1 MRMEELSDNNY
12 TKSTDAVER
21 YLLNLVQE
29 YFKNTNVA
37 SATSREYIIKKAVE
51 RMREEISF
59 DSIGVLSI
67 TLPNGETRTGAVNI
81 SLEDLNGE
89 PFISSKLSAFN
100 VNFGEEAN
108 TACEG
113 NDPRL
118 SDARKPLPHEHDITD
133 INGLEGILS
142 SLTGKA
148 EKTSA
153 LIHSHSNLNVLDILI
168 YTGDKEIIDLTEL
181 ETLEDKVKSLC
192 DEIKNEIIQYKEETN
207 EKITE
212 IEEKIV
218 ETNNKIT
225 EAKKE
230 IGDIKN
236 TNKEYYELS
245 KKYTDES
252 FESAQNEINAII
264 DTLVTNTILSD
275 LMSKLANTYTLIGSI
290 DIELGTVIDFDLKEK
305 QKDIIDIDSEIITK
319 LNNRGQTLKDC
330 QIEIFIQYLDTST
343 DKNVL
348 GTLPYIVF
356 NNDTVDGTIHV
367 GTLYENNQIIIMFN
381 SETFN
386 IPNDIID
393 ARIIY
398 NVYSKQNIL

>member
-37 SATSREYIIKKAVE
+37 STTSREYIIKKAVE

-67 TLPNGETRTGAVNI
+67 TLPSGETRTGAVNI

-148 EKTSA
+148 EKTGA

-168 YTGDKEIIDLTEL
+168 YTGDKEVIDLTEL

-192 DEIKNEIIQYKEETN
+192 DEIKNEIIQYKTEVD
-207 EKITE
+207 EKISE
-212 IEEKIV
+212 IDSKII
-218 ETNNKIT
+218 EINNKIE
-225 EAKKE
+225 EAKQE
-230 IGDIKN
+230 AGDTKN
-236 TNKEYYELS
+236 TNQEYYELS
-245 KKYTDES
+245 KQYTDET
-252 FESAQNEINAII
+252 FESVQNEINGII
-264 DTLVTNTILSD
+264 DELVTKAMLSDIISQLKDVYTLV
-275 LMSKLANTYTLIGSI
+275 GSM
-290 DIELGTVIDFDLKEK
+290 DFSLGSVIDFTLQEK
-305 QKDIIDIDSEIITK
+305 QKDLVDISSDIITE

-330 QIEIFIQYLDTST
+330 QIETYFQYTDAST
-343 DKNVL
+343 GKDII
-348 GTLPYIVF
+348 GTLPYIIF
-356 NNDTVDGTIHV
+356 NNNAVDGAIHV
-367 GTLYENNQIIIMFN
+367 GTLYDNNQIIVMYN
-381 SETFN
+381 SEAFDVPDE
-386 IPNDIID
+386 IRDS
-393 ARIIY
+393 RIIY
-398 NVYSKQNIL
+398 NVYSKQNTL

>member
-37 SATSREYIIKKAVE
+37 STTSREYIIKKAVE

-67 TLPNGETRTGAVNI
+67 TLPSGETRTGAVNI

-89 PFISSKLSAFN
+89 PFISPKLSAFN

-118 SDARKPLPHEHDITD
+118 SDARKPLSHEHDITD

-148 EKTSA
+148 EKTGA
-153 LIHSHSNLNVLDILI
+153 LIHSHNNLNVLDILI
-168 YTGDKEIIDLTEL
+168 YTGDKEEIDLTEL

-192 DEIKNEIIQYKEETN
+192 DEIKNEIIQYKTEVD
-207 EKITE
+207 EKISE
-212 IEEKIV
+212 IDSKII
-218 ETNNKIT
+218 EINSKIEQAKQ
-225 EAKKE
+225 EA
-230 IGDIKN
+230 GDTKN
-236 TNKEYYELS
+236 TNQEYYELS
-245 KKYTDES
+245 KQYTDET
-252 FESAQNEINAII
+252 FESVQNDINGII
-264 DTLVTNTILSD
+264 DELVTKAMLSDIISQLKDVYTLVGSMDFSLGSVINF
-275 LMSKLANTYTLIGSI
+275 TLQ
-290 DIELGTVIDFDLKEK
+290 EK
-305 QKDIIDIDSEIITK
+305 QKDLVDISSDIITE

-330 QIEIFIQYLDTST
+330 QIETYFQYTDAST
-343 DKNVL
+343 GKDII
-348 GTLPYIVF
+348 GTLPYIIF
-356 NNDTVDGTIHV
+356 NNNAVDGAIHV
-367 GTLYENNQIIIMFN
+367 GTLYDNNQIIVMYN
-381 SETFN
+381 SEAFDVPDE
-386 IPNDIID
+386 IRDS
-393 ARIIY
+393 RIIY
-398 NVYSKQNIL
+398 NVYSKQNTL

>member
-1 MRMEELSDNNY
+1 MEELSDNNY

-29 YFKNTNVA
+29 YFKTTNVA
-37 SATSREYIIKKAVE
+37 STTSREYIIKKAVE

-67 TLPNGETRTGAVNI
+67 TLPSGETRTGAVNI

-89 PFISSKLSAFN
+89 PFISPKLSAFN

-118 SDARKPLPHEHDITD
+118 SDARKPLSHEHDIAD

-148 EKTSA
+148 EKTGA
-153 LIHSHSNLNVLDILI
+153 LVHSHNNLDVLDILI
-168 YTGDKEIIDLTEL
+168 YTGDKEVIDLTEL

-192 DEIKNEIIQYKEETN
+192 DETKNEIIQYKEETN
-207 EKITE
+207 TKITE
-212 IEEKIV
+212 IDKKLIEI
-218 ETNNKIT
+218 NNKIE

-230 IGDIKN
+230 VGDNKN

-252 FESAQNEINAII
+252 FESAKNEINALI
-264 DTLVTNTILSD
+264 DDLVTKSMLNEIMAKLTDVYTLVGT
-275 LMSKLANTYTLIGSI
+275 MEVKLNS
-290 DIELGTVIDFDLKEK
+290 VIDFDLHEK
-305 QKDIIDIDSEIITK
+305 QKSIIDISSDIITE
-319 LNNRGQTLKDC
+319 LNNRSQAFNDC
-330 QIEIFIQYLDTST
+330 QIEVFIKYSDEATGKET
-343 DKNVL
+343 L
-348 GTLPYIVF
+348 GTLPYIIF
-356 NNDTVDGTIHV
+356 NNDAVDGAIHV
-367 GTLYENNQIIIMFN
+367 GTLYEDNQILIMYN
-381 SETFN
+381 SEAFN
-386 IPNDIID
+386 IPSEILNSK
-393 ARIIY
+393 IIY
-398 NVYSKQNIL
+398 SVYSKQNTL